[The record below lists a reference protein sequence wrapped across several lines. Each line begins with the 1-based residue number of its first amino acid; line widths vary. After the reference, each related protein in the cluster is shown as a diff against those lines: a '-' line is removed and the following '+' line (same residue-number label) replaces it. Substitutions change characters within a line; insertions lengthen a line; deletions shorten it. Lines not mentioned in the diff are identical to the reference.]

1 MTSAKVHSIEEH
13 SDGSATYL
21 FDIAEDM
28 IPMLTS
34 IGLKFSLYC
43 LGKNLTVDQGF
54 EALLTEIS
62 KKVD

>member
-1 MTSAKVHSIEEH
+1 MTSARVLEIEEH
-13 SDGSATYL
+13 SDGSATYS

-43 LGKNLTVDQGF
+43 LSKNLTVDQGF